1 MSEPAN
7 IPDLALGRTIVINL
21 VQNEAPKLAAPS
33 SNSLKLN
40 DDRTAN
46 TDRTIN
52 GSVYSTCPTR
62 MKYQLVLKSRN
73 PPYIIIKARAIAKPG
88 TAIGKTIVSSII
100 LDIRPPTLAKNVSS
114 RNTNN

>member
-1 MSEPAN
+1 MSGPAN

-33 SNSLKLN
+33 YNSLKLN

-52 GSVYSTCPTR
+52 GSV
-62 MKYQLVLKSRN
+62 
-73 PPYIIIKARAIAKPG
+73 
-88 TAIGKTIVSSII
+88 
-100 LDIRPPTLAKNVSS
+100 
-114 RNTNN
+114 